1 MMPLVVRV
9 EDLKTGASSQYAFI
23 KSPVRIGRSEINDL
37 PLPYGFVS
45 TWHGLVRFDEREAHY
60 LDLGST
66 NGSMVNG
73 ARLETNHPM
82 LLEPGAEVTIGQL
95 RLTFARRATGER
107 PAVAPQ
113 ATMFAMRVASL
124 PPEPPARPPGGTAGV
139 PAAARPPTP
148 LPVAAPI
155 PDLAREVAEAAVDAA
170 ALDLD
175 LLYASWRGAWEHLRN
190 QMEQVLGG
198 LEGPART
205 AALHKLAEKYAAVAG
220 EPAFREMGGAPA
232 PAGSHRPP
240 SGSFRVPVPPSGSG
254 GGRLLTAFAEA
265 YLSPNVKLAEAEVPQ
280 QVLGRV
286 ADVLETFA
294 RSYVEMRKGYEE
306 FGREMGVRTIQGNGP
321 VEQARDPKQLL
332 AYLLDP
338 GNPTRSRDLQAAFA
352 DLMVHQVALLNGV
365 VEGAKALLEP
375 LDPEAIQEA
384 SPGGIWPMKAQ
395 ALWKVFVERYQE
407 LQDEDSAI
415 EEKLFGRRFA
425 RAYTSM
431 LGQRGDAKEPDEPED
446 DDDRDEE
453 DESEEEDERPPPRR
467 RGR

>member
-1 MMPLVVRV
+1 
-9 EDLKTGASSQYAFI
+9 
-23 KSPVRIGRSEINDL
+23 
-37 PLPYGFVS
+37 
-45 TWHGLVRFDEREAHY
+45 
-60 LDLGST
+60 
-66 NGSMVNG
+66 
-73 ARLETNHPM
+73 
-82 LLEPGAEVTIGQL
+82 
-95 RLTFARRATGER
+95 
-107 PAVAPQ
+107 
-113 ATMFAMRVASL
+113 
-124 PPEPPARPPGGTAGV
+124 
-139 PAAARPPTP
+139 
-148 LPVAAPI
+148 
-155 PDLAREVAEAAVDAA
+155 VDAA

-205 AALHKLAEKYAAVAG
+205 AALRKLAEKYAAVAG

-232 PAGSHRPP
+232 PAGAHRPP
-240 SGSFRVPVPPSGSG
+240 SGSFRAPAPSSGSG

-265 YLSPNVKLAEAEVPQ
+265 YLPPSVKLAEAEVPQ

-338 GNPTRSRDLQAAFA
+338 SHPTRSRDLQAAFA

-431 LGQRGDAKEPDEPED
+431 LGQRGDAKEAEEPDD
-446 DDDRDEE
+446 DDDRDQEAEGEE
-453 DESEEEDERPPPRR
+453 EEEDERPPPRR

>member
-73 ARLETNHPM
+73 VRLETNAPM
-82 LLEPGAEVTIGQL
+82 LLEPGAEVTVGQL

-124 PPEPPARPPGGTAGV
+124 PPEPPVRPPAPDTT
-139 PAAARPPTP
+139 ARPPTP
-148 LPVAAPI
+148 API
-155 PDLAREVAEAAVDAA
+155 PDLAREVAEAAVEGA

-175 LLYASWRGAWEHLRN
+175 LLYASWRGTWEHLRN
-190 QMEQVLGG
+190 QMEQVLGA
-198 LEGPART
+198 LDGPART
-205 AALHKLAEKYAAVAG
+205 AALRKLAEKYAAVAG
-220 EPAFREMGGAPA
+220 EPAFREMGGSPPTPGAA
-232 PAGSHRPP
+232 RPP
-240 SGSFRVPVPPSGSG
+240 SGSFRVPPPAGSG
-254 GGRLLTAFAEA
+254 GARLLTAFAEA
-265 YLSPNVKLAEAEVPQ
+265 YLPPSVKLEEAEAPQ
-280 QVLGRV
+280 QLLGRV

-306 FGREMGVRTIQGNGP
+306 FGREMGVRTVQGNGP

-338 GNPTRSRDLQAAFA
+338 GHPTRSRDLQAAFA

-375 LDPEAIQEA
+375 LSPEAIQEA
-384 SPGGIWPMKAQ
+384 NPGGIWPMKAQ
-395 ALWKVFVERYQE
+395 ALWKVYVERYQE

-415 EEKLFGRRFA
+415 EERLFGRRFG

-431 LGQRGDAKEPDEPED
+431 LGQRGDAKEPDEPD
-446 DDDRDEE
+446 DDGEQDEAE
-453 DESEEEDERPPPRR
+453 DEERPPPRHR
-467 RGR
+467 RR

>member
-73 ARLETNHPM
+73 VRLETNAPM

-113 ATMFAMRVASL
+113 ATMFAMRVANL
-124 PPEPPARPPGGTAGV
+124 PPEPPVRPPAPATA
-139 PAAARPPTP
+139 AAARPPTP
-148 LPVAAPI
+148 API
-155 PDLAREVAEAAVDAA
+155 PDLAREVAEAAVEAA

-198 LEGPART
+198 LDGPART
-205 AALHKLAEKYAAVAG
+205 AAVRKLADKYAAVTG
-220 EPAFREMGGAPA
+220 EPAFREMGGAALPQGA
-232 PAGSHRPP
+232 ARPP
-240 SGSFRVPVPPSGSG
+240 SGGYRAPAPPASSG

-265 YLSPNVKLAEAEVPQ
+265 YLPPSVKLAEAEVPQ

-306 FGREMGVRTIQGNGP
+306 FGREMGVRTVQGNGP
-321 VEQARDPKQLL
+321 VEQARDPKMLL

-338 GNPTRSRDLQAAFA
+338 GHPTRSRDLQAAFA

-375 LDPEAIQEA
+375 LDPEKIQEEN
-384 SPGGIWPMKAQ
+384 PGGIWPMKAQ
-395 ALWKVFVERYQE
+395 ALWKVYVERYQE

-415 EEKLFGRRFA
+415 EERLFGRRFG

-431 LGQRGDAKEPDEPED
+431 LGQRGDAKEADEPED
-446 DDDRDEE
+446 DDRDEAE
-453 DESEEEDERPPPRR
+453 DEEEEEDKRPPPRHR
-467 RGR
+467 R